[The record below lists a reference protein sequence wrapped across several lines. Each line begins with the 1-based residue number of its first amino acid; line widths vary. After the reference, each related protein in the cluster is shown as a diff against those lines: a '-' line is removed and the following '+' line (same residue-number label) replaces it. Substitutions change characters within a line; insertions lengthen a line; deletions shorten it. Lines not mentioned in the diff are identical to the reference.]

1 MNDGKYYVEI
11 TETGV
16 LKKDFVTGKTV
27 ETLIKSADIKDEK
40 GERLPLADISWDKSE
55 KKILIFTGREKIYRR
70 SSKAF
75 VYAYDLQKKQAI
87 KIDDEKI
94 IHATYSPGS
103 DKVAFVRDNNLYY
116 KDLITNRTTAITK
129 DGEWNKIINGSG
141 DWVYEEEFEVSKAY
155 QWSRNGTHIGYY
167 KFDESR
173 VPEFNMT
180 MYNDLYPSTYSFK
193 YPKAGEPNSAIEIH
207 IYNTAT
213 GKDVNV
219 DLGPEKDIYIPRI
232 KWTEDDNQ
240 LAVAW
245 MNRLQNQLKWMS
257 ADANTGKTLTF
268 YEETNKYYVEIN
280 DDLSFLQDK
289 AHFITS
295 SEKDGFKH
303 IYQYAIG
310 GEMQAQLTKGNY
322 DVDNILGI
330 DEKTSTV
337 YYTAAYASPMER
349 QLFSINYRT
358 KNATPKQITKG
369 RGFHTI
375 DMNND
380 FSFYVDNY
388 SNINTPAVIAVYSIN
403 GLRLKTLVENAA
415 LKRKLDQYNIGK
427 ATFIKVPNT
436 KGDTLNAWMLKP
448 ANFTASKKYPVL
460 FCNYG
465 GPGSQE
471 VQDKWGTVSL
481 WNHYLAQLGYI
492 VVSIDNTGTGF
503 RGEDFKKKTYLRLG
517 QLEIEDQIDAAT
529 YLATLGYVDKNRIG
543 HWGWSYGGFMS
554 SLAIT
559 KGADVF
565 KTAIAVS
572 PVTNWRF
579 YDNIYTERFMRTPQ
593 ENSRGY
599 DENSPLNFTDKIKG
613 KFLIIH
619 GTGDDNVHFQNSVMM
634 VDKMIQN
641 NIEFESGYY
650 PNKNHSISGGNT
662 TYHLY
667 KKMTDFILKNL

>member
-1 MNDGKYYVEI
+1 
-11 TETGV
+11 
-16 LKKDFVTGKTV
+16 
-27 ETLIKSADIKDEK
+27 
-40 GERLPLADISWDKSE
+40 
-55 KKILIFTGREKIYRR
+55 
-70 SSKAF
+70 
-75 VYAYDLQKKQAI
+75 
-87 KIDDEKI
+87 
-94 IHATYSPGS
+94 
-103 DKVAFVRDNNLYY
+103 
-116 KDLITNRTTAITK
+116 
-129 DGEWNKIINGSG
+129 
-141 DWVYEEEFEVSKAY
+141 
-155 QWSRNGTHIGYY
+155 
-167 KFDESR
+167 
-173 VPEFNMT
+173 
-180 MYNDLYPSTYSFK
+180 
-193 YPKAGEPNSAIEIH
+193 
-207 IYNTAT
+207 
-213 GKDVNV
+213 
-219 DLGPEKDIYIPRI
+219 
-232 KWTEDDNQ
+232 
-240 LAVAW
+240 
-245 MNRLQNQLKWMS
+245 
-257 ADANTGKTLTF
+257 
-268 YEETNKYYVEIN
+268 
-280 DDLSFLQDK
+280 LQDK